1 MKERDETRRSVLKT
15 VGVGAVGA
23 NFPAVSSANPG
34 RGKTP
39 TPEQSKRFLEG
50 KSVFVDTHGLSKNTG
65 VRVRKLTG
73 DLEAVGAKA
82 SSSIHSADVAIVA
95 SQNRY
100 DKQTLI
106 SALNSETTCT
116 FAGDHASSVLSSI
129 LELDPADPTE
139 DIESSNLGDLE
150 YNIGLS
156 SVNRPSDICVAN
168 PIPETGNI
176 NVSYYDTRG
185 KTNKSVLH
193 KTGKTIGLDQAYRS
207 ALR

>member
-1 MKERDETRRSVLKT
+1 MKERDKTRRRILKT
-15 VGVGAVGA
+15 VGVGAIGA
-23 NFPAVSSANPG
+23 NFPGVASANPG
-34 RGKTP
+34 HGKTP
-39 TPEQSKRFLEG
+39 TPQEPERFLKG
-50 KSVFVDTHGLSKNTG
+50 KPVFVDTHGLSKHTG
-65 VRVRKLTG
+65 VRTRKLTD
-73 DLEAVGAKA
+73 DLETVGTKEA
-82 SSSIHSADVAIVA
+82 SSIHSADVAIVA
-95 SQNRY
+95 ARNRY
-100 DKQTLI
+100 DKPTLI

-116 FAGDHASSVLSSI
+116 FAGDSASDVLPSI
-129 LELDPADPTE
+129 LEVDPADPTE

-156 SVNRPSDICVAN
+156 SADRPSDICVAN

-185 KTNKSVLH
+185 KTNRSVPH